1 MEAVLGRS
9 GMRASR
15 RPVIVAGGLTAL
27 AAVVFAVALSRGGGK
42 PAAIP
47 ASPPTS
53 ASWPRSSG
61 AATGAVLR
69 IDPVTNKVAADAY
82 AVGRDPTAVAVGG
95 PSSFCCLHF

>member
-27 AAVVFAVALSRGGGK
+27 AAVVFAVVLSRGGGK

-53 ASWPRSSG
+53 TSSPRSSG

-69 IDPVTNKVAADAY
+69 IDPVTNKVAVDAY